1 MPVLWQPVVET
12 TLASLDPS
20 LGAAYTL
27 NIVTTQWIDVGILLR
42 FQMWN
47 GLTTTYYDAIGGN
60 TLAEFELIVTTAIPP
75 GTVVVVCMRASGTAL
90 YGYTGSE
97 TYATG
102 GAGIMPGLF
111 GIHNS
116 LLCFAFAPTVKGAW
130 TPARG
135 RPMFAIGF
143 NYAYVENKDQMG
155 TGANG
160 PAEGGGCA
168 QPYTGPSD
176 PRRTAPNFPDQYSGL
191 NAMSPSQYVWTF
203 IYEVVYPVVQRFPN
217 ITEDIFT
224 PEWICVPVPGIKYQG
239 LVPKYTAG
247 SWTNLRE
254 IIAQPWTV
262 IKDNYYSVSNWEWY
276 TVLADYILPKIASPD
291 VGPFI
296 PSLMPGQLVPVYFLP
311 KYKNIDTDNSPITT
325 APLNNVNAARLGMLV
340 TSPIDAGASIFFT
353 NQAYDADNGGFG
365 PRNAST
371 GTAIFIN
378 NVWSFQWHTPGNRVI
393 PAGTVVVIDNIGGA
407 GPITVYDAH
416 DSTADVGVITLP
428 YGGNINNAS
437 ADQAVVGLIAL
448 GAWAPWGV
456 GGARP
461 LSASNFICAALSDQ
475 YAGDFPPLSPCLT
488 INKNRFVGQ
497 VIFGRGRVFDNKNLP
512 GTVQCAMINSAN
524 FTQICITDILD
535 TNELPVFLGMSGFSW

>member
-1 MPVLWQPVVET
+1 
-12 TLASLDPS
+12 
-20 LGAAYTL
+20 
-27 NIVTTQWIDVGILLR
+27 
-42 FQMWN
+42 
-47 GLTTTYYDAIGGN
+47 
-60 TLAEFELIVTTAIPP
+60 
-75 GTVVVVCMRASGTAL
+75 
-90 YGYTGSE
+90 
-97 TYATG
+97 
-102 GAGIMPGLF
+102 
-111 GIHNS
+111 
-116 LLCFAFAPTVKGAW
+116 
-130 TPARG
+130 
-135 RPMFAIGF
+135 
-143 NYAYVENKDQMG
+143 
-155 TGANG
+155 
-160 PAEGGGCA
+160 
-168 QPYTGPSD
+168 
-176 PRRTAPNFPDQYSGL
+176 
-191 NAMSPSQYVWTF
+191 
-203 IYEVVYPVVQRFPN
+203 
-217 ITEDIFT
+217 
-224 PEWICVPVPGIKYQG
+224 
-239 LVPKYTAG
+239 
-247 SWTNLRE
+247 
-254 IIAQPWTV
+254 
-262 IKDNYYSVSNWEWY
+262 
-276 TVLADYILPKIASPD
+276 
-291 VGPFI
+291 
-296 PSLMPGQLVPVYFLP
+296 MPGQLVPVYFLP